1 MNAKDYVESLALALS
16 RLRGGGL
23 LLSPVDAQL
32 ALSWHAAGV
41 PLSDVLHV
49 LRTGKQ
55 RLRGTATRTR
65 GAQAPA
71 LTLQA
76 FAAAVEDVA
85 KRARRSI
92 PRLSGPAQG
101 LSLQLQQAT
110 RKTRLPARRAWES
123 LAERA
128 EGLLSAGTEAYWSEA
143 IAALRASLRELPRA
157 AVLRAGAALRK
168 RLARRPSGMPRR
180 RYQRSLQLMLLAAAS
195 ERLGLPPRA
204 FLL

>member
-1 MNAKDYVESLALALS
+1 MKPKDYVESLALALS

-23 LLSPVDAQL
+23 LLSPPDAQL

-55 RLRGTATRTR
+55 RLRGTTRTR

-76 FAAAVEDVA
+76 FAGAVADVA
-85 KRARRSI
+85 KRARRPA
-92 PRLSGPAQG
+92 PRFEGPAQG
-101 LSLQLQQAT
+101 LSLQLQEAA
-110 RKTRLPARRAWES
+110 RKARLPARHAWET

-128 EGLLSAGTEAYWSEA
+128 EELLSAGTEAYWSGA
-143 IAALRASLRELPRA
+143 IAALRASLRELPRG

-168 RLARRPSGMPRR
+168 RMARRPSEMPRR
-180 RYQRSLQLMLLAAAS
+180 RYQRSLQLQLLSAAS
-195 ERLGLPPRA
+195 ETLDVPPGA

>member
-16 RLRGGGL
+16 
-23 LLSPVDAQL
+23 
-32 ALSWHAAGV
+32 
-41 PLSDVLHV
+41 
-49 LRTGKQ
+49 
-55 RLRGTATRTR
+55 
-65 GAQAPA
+65 
-71 LTLQA
+71 
-76 FAAAVEDVA
+76 
-85 KRARRSI
+85 
-92 PRLSGPAQG
+92 RLSGPAQG

-143 IAALRASLRELPRA
+143 IADLRASLRELPRA
-157 AVLRAGAALRK
+157 AVLRAGAPLRK

-180 RYQRSLQLMLLAAAS
+180 RYQRSLQLQLLSAAS
-195 ERLGLPPRA
+195 ETLDVPPGA

>member
-23 LLSPVDAQL
+23 LLSPADAQL

-41 PLSDVLHV
+41 PLSDALHV

-55 RLRGTATRTR
+55 RLRGAATRTR
-65 GAQAPA
+65 GAQVPA

-85 KRARRSI
+85 KRTRRS
-92 PRLSGPAQG
+92 PLRLVGAAQG
-101 LSLQLQQAT
+101 LSVQLREAT
-110 RKTRLPARRAWES
+110 RKARLPARLAWES

-128 EGLLSAGTEAYWSEA
+128 DGLLSAGTETYWSEA

-157 AVLRAGAALRK
+157 AALRAGAALRK
-168 RLARRPSGMPRR
+168 RLARRPSEMPRR
-180 RYQRSLQLMLLAAAS
+180 RYQRSLQLQLLSAAS
-195 ERLGLPPRA
+195 ETLDVPPSA